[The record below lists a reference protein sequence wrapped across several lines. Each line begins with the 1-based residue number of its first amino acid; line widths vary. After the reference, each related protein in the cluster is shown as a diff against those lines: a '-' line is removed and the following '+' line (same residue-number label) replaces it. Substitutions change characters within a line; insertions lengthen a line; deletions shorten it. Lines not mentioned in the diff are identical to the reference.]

1 MEIQLSRTER
11 ERFQRYADANGISLE
26 EAVQQAASAE
36 IHRRYRLP
44 KLAGRVVNL
53 QALNRGRKKP

>member
-1 MEIQLSRTER
+1 VEIQLSRTER

-44 KLAGRVVNL
+44 KSPGRVVNL